1 MDFMNKIKEIRKR
14 LLLTQEKFGAGI
26 DVEKSFIG
34 QLETGKRTPGRK
46 IIEKICSAYGIDP
59 REFFET
65 DRKPVIKTTDPLIAE
80 LENLPTHDRDLIVKI
95 VQHAKEV
102 STEGKRDILKHT
114 EEKELY
120 EKVKK
125 RKRKTA

>member
-1 MDFMNKIKEIRKR
+1 MDFTNKIKEIRKR
-14 LLLTQEKFGAGI
+14 LHLTQEKFGAGI

-34 QLETGKRTPGRK
+34 QLESGVKKPGRK
-46 IIEKICSAYGIDP
+46 TIEKICSAYNIDP
-59 REFFET
+59 REFFDTE
-65 DRKPVIKTTDPLIAE
+65 RKPVIKTTDPLIVE
-80 LENLPTHDRDLIVKI
+80 LENLPIHDKDLIRKI

-120 EKVKK
+120 ERIKK
-125 RKRKTA
+125 RNRRVS

>member
-1 MDFMNKIKEIRKR
+1 MNKVKEIRKR
-14 LLLTQEKFGAGI
+14 LHLTQEQFAAGI
-26 DVEKSFIG
+26 NVESSYIA
-34 QLETGKRTPGRK
+34 QLETNKRIAGKKTIQR
-46 IIEKICSAYGIDP
+46 ICSAYSIDP

-65 DRKPVIKTTDPLIAE
+65 KRKPIIKTKDALTTE
-80 LENLPTHDRDLIVKI
+80 LENEPTDDKDLLIKI
-95 VQHAKEV
+95 VQSAIKI
-102 STEGKRDILKHT
+102 STEGKRELLKHT

>member
-1 MDFMNKIKEIRKR
+1 MELKEKIKQIRKR
-14 LLLTQEKFGAGI
+14 LHLTQEKFAEGLGL
-26 DVEKSFIG
+26 ETSYIG
-34 QLETGKRTPGRK
+34 QAEIGIKSPSRK
-46 IIEKICSAYGIDP
+46 TIQKICSVYSIDP

-65 DRKPVIKTTDPLIAE
+65 DRKPVIKTTDPLIVE
-80 LENLPTHDRDLIVKI
+80 LENLPIHDKDLIRKI

-120 EKVKK
+120 ERIKK
-125 RKRKTA
+125 RKRKVS